1 MSTTKEQVKDQVSK
15 LQDKVN
21 YDPVKDA
28 ATQAQ
33 QDVKNS
39 VETTV
44 GTQVNQ
50 VVGGI
55 QSTSKKVTD
64 AADQLNSITTE
75 GLVDKAT
82 QGIKNSIDDTMTAAT
97 NVLGS
102 TFGTKLHIQWSDP
115 DVNAEAGD
123 SGGVYPLA
131 ASLVADT
138 NSTLSS
144 IITLISGLGAGKT
157 NLSGFAQE
165 IVTNASPA
173 GLQASLEATVGRVGA
188 LGNLDQV
195 NALANQANTLQ
206 QTVKAIVDSDAN
218 QLATDLANKGYP
230 GLNPPNLVGKGYD
243 FDGGQLGG
251 GNISQAYDSAVSS
264 VAAGVTD
271 ATTLIDKE
279 VELDP
284 EGLKDDFN
292 ALSDSS
298 VTGEQVFQSVFAASS
313 SVQEIGKKANDY
325 VSDAETQISSSNL
338 GLVQGYVSQ
347 LGNEPGALQQS
358 FPQLST
364 DEANEIIDLS
374 QGDVAEQQEAAE
386 RIAQLSGSTVS
397 DAKNRL
403 SQVNTTIAGQVVV
416 DNEKSAFSNPFDL
429 ARNDWVNGEGQ
440 PTFTYITTVEE
451 LEAEIN
457 TATREITEVVVHWTE
472 TYTNKNIGAEEINSL
487 HRGLGYAGIGY
498 HYIIRRDGS
507 LQRGRPLNRQGEHA
521 EPNHDEYSIGI
532 AFVGGF
538 NCASGT
544 PNPETFLSSQSLTRA
559 QMTTFDQFCLAF
571 YKRFPGGQI
580 LGHNDI
586 NITEIDPGFD
596 VIDYVLDRFGKKS
609 VFTDPLNEASLSP
622 SQLITYRP
630 AR

>member
-1 MSTTKEQVKDQVSK
+1 MSTTKEQVKEQVSK

-44 GTQVNQ
+44 GTKVNE
-50 VVGGI
+50 VKGGI

-64 AADQLNSITTE
+64 AADKLNSITTE
-75 GLVDKAT
+75 GLVDKTT

-123 SGGVYPLA
+123 SGGVYPIA

-165 IVTNASPA
+165 IATNASPA
-173 GLQASLEATVGRVGA
+173 GLQASLEATVGKVGA

-206 QTVKAIVDSDAN
+206 QTVKAIIDSDAN

-230 GLNPPNLVGKGYD
+230 GLNPPNLVGQGYD

-279 VELDP
+279 VELNP

-313 SVQEIGKKANDY
+313 SVEEIGKKANDY
-325 VSDAETQISSSNL
+325 VADAETQISSSNL

-358 FPQLST
+358 FPQLSD

-386 RIAQLSGSTVS
+386 RIAKLSGSTVS

-429 ARNDWVNGEGQ
+429 ARNDWVDGEGQ

-521 EPNHDEYSIGI
+521 EPNHDEFSIGI

-559 QMTTFDQFCLAF
+559 QMSTFDLFCAAF

-596 VIDYVLDRFGKKS
+596 VIDYVEDRFGKKS
-609 VFTDPLNEASLSP
+609 VFTDPLNESSLSP

>member
-1 MSTTKEQVKDQVSK
+1 MSTTKEQVKQQVSK

-115 DVNAEAGD
+115 DVDAEAGD

-279 VELDP
+279 VALNP

-521 EPNHDEYSIGI
+521 EPNHDTYSIGI

-596 VIDYVLDRFGKKS
+596 VIDYVEDRFGKKS